1 MLFSI
6 CVAALAKESTRKVL
20 VFHPKISRGGVG
32 SYGTTSARRNICA
45 GPQERAVAARA
56 GRVNKCLL
64 DLAERRERVHSRR
77 VSKPAAA
84 PDVWDELVLVF
95 LLGFLSPPPLGASRT
110 SQGAKTEAWGGGG
123 HFLSPLTPAV
133 PPWLR
138 SLSLSFLGTGSGGEH
153 ICSST

>member
-1 MLFSI
+1 M
-6 CVAALAKESTRKVL
+6 
-20 VFHPKISRGGVG
+20 
-32 SYGTTSARRNICA
+32 
-45 GPQERAVAARA
+45 AARA

-95 LLGFLSPPPLGASRT
+95 LLGFLSPPTLGASRT
-110 SQGAKTEAWGGGG
+110 SQGAKTEAWGGG